1 MSASWVPKKP
11 HLPRFPS
18 TIVRLDART
27 ASRAPKHGIPP
38 KKTCLDH
45 RFDMITKIAVN
56 SSVQIS
62 FHNFRQQLLVCFFC
76 RGPILTSRCLPPGY
90 RRIPTTTISLC
101 HNMASI
107 RTQQKFKFDI
117 MVYLLKKKIL
127 WYIYS
132 LKPSDMIINTPGYW

>member
-11 HLPRFPS
+11 HYHDFPPRLFDWTRGPRREPQN
-18 TIVRLDART
+18 TVFLRR
-27 ASRAPKHGIPP
+27 KH
-38 KKTCLDH
+38 K
-45 RFDMITKIAVN
+45 FDMITKIAVN